1 MGEPIQRNVTNVRL
15 SANSATTV
23 VSRPNRQINQL
34 YAETNSSSESEDT
47 FTIEGLSLH
56 DDEQKIDKEG
66 HCFVTVNDKQ
76 LNLKVDTGAKCNVMS
91 FNTYKLVRH
100 NEELQMPINP
110 VNLVA
115 FGGSMITP
123 IGTVT
128 LPCKLDEQLYNLQFQ
143 VVKGSV
149 HSILGLQ
156 DSLHMKLVTFSRELF
171 NLDSVKDHTLSQKMF
186 KAYADLFKD
195 EVVDLPV
202 TYSMKV
208 DPGITPV
215 VSPPRRIPAAM
226 QRKVEQELQSMQ
238 TLRVN

>member
-1 MGEPIQRNVTNVRL
+1 M
-15 SANSATTV
+15 
-23 VSRPNRQINQL
+23 
-34 YAETNSSSESEDT
+34 
-47 FTIEGLSLH
+47 
-56 DDEQKIDKEG
+56 
-66 HCFVTVNDKQ
+66 TVNDKQ

-100 NEELQMPINP
+100 NEELQMPIKQ
-110 VNLVA
+110 VNLIT

-156 DSLHMKLVTFSRELF
+156 GSLHMKLVAFSREVF
-171 NLDSVKDHTLSQKMF
+171 NLDCVKDHTLSQKMF

>member
-1 MGEPIQRNVTNVRL
+1 MALIGHPWNNPLEAPLLPTPQTAATASVAAVQIKHRNIYSKMKRTMREIP
-15 SANSATTV
+15 SNSCCRNCGGTHPAERDQCPAFGQQCHNCGKQNHFKSQCRSTKS
-23 VSRPNRQINQL
+23 SRPNRQINQL

-91 FNTYKLVRH
+91 NTYKLVRH

-128 LPCKLDEQLYNLQFQ
+128 LPCR
-143 VVKGSV
+143 
-149 HSILGLQ
+149 
-156 DSLHMKLVTFSRELF
+156 T
-171 NLDSVKDHTLSQKMF
+171 
-186 KAYADLFKD
+186 AY
-195 EVVDLPV
+195 
-202 TYSMKV
+202 
-208 DPGITPV
+208 I
-215 VSPPRRIPAAM
+215 
-226 QRKVEQELQSMQ
+226 
-238 TLRVN
+238 